1 MNEQDIK
8 LTDWQRIALGNVPP
22 EFIIEVV
29 FRMTLIYIAI
39 VIVLRL
45 MGRRMETMLSRGE
58 MVTLVTLGAA
68 MGISIHAPDRGIL
81 PSLAV
86 LFMILGMQKLQAY
99 ITARNAK
106 AERLLLD
113 EISVLVVDGVM
124 QVKGMKKCR
133 ITRERLL
140 AALRGEGI
148 INLGAVERVY
158 FEAKGTFSI
167 LVHADNLER
176 QGLCVLPDY
185 DADYRHGLQFDADA
199 LVCRSCGHVVQHEA
213 NQGSHCVRCKADDW
227 EQPVMS
233 NN

>member
-8 LTDWQRIALGNVPP
+8 LTDWERIVLGNVPP
-22 EFIIEVV
+22 EFIIEVI
-29 FRMTLIYIAI
+29 FRMVLIYIAI

-68 MGISIHAPDRGIL
+68 MGVTIHAPERGIL

-106 AERLLLD
+106 AEKLLLD
-113 EISVLVVDGVM
+113 EISVLVVNGVM

-148 INLGAVERVY
+148 VNLGVVERVY
-158 FEAKGTFSI
+158 FEAKGVFSV
-167 LVHADNLER
+167 LVYADGQER
-176 QGLCVLPDY
+176 PGLCVLPDY
-185 DADYRHGLQFDADA
+185 DSDFRKGLSFDAHTQ
-199 LVCRSCGHVVQHEA
+199 VCRSCGHVVQKET
-213 NQGSHCVRCKADDW
+213 NPGPDCGRCKANEW
-227 EQPVMS
+227 EEAVVS
-233 NN
+233 SK